1 MNDFATID
9 DVKVLWREL
18 TDDESAK
25 VTELIPIVCN
35 YLRYEAEKVGKNLD
49 EMIANNP
56 ALSDIAKSVT
66 VSVVKRYINDNSQD
80 AVSMSQ
86 MSRAAGGYSISG
98 TFLVAG
104 GGLFIK
110 RNELASLGLRRQRIG
125 QLDYDF
131 SN

>member
-86 MSRAAGGYSISG
+86 MSQAAGGYSISG

>member
-25 VTELIPIVCN
+25 ATELIPIVCN

-86 MSRAAGGYSISG
+86 MSQAAGGYSISG

>member
-1 MNDFATID
+1 MSDFATID
-9 DVKVLWREL
+9 DVKLLWREL
-18 TDDESAK
+18 TDEESAK
-25 VTELIPIVCN
+25 VNELIPIVCN

-49 EMIANNP
+49 EMIAETP

-86 MSRAAGGYSISG
+86 MSQAAGGYSISG

>member
-1 MNDFATID
+1 MSDFATID
-9 DVKVLWREL
+9 DVKLLWREL
-18 TDDESAK
+18 TDEESAK
-25 VTELIPIVCN
+25 VNELIPIVCN

-49 EMIANNP
+49 EMIEETP

-86 MSRAAGGYSISG
+86 MSQAAGGYSISG

>member
-1 MNDFATID
+1 MSDFATID

-25 VTELIPIVCN
+25 VNELIPIVCN

-86 MSRAAGGYSISG
+86 MSQAAGGYSISG

>member
-1 MNDFATID
+1 MSDFATKD
-9 DVKVLWREL
+9 DVIILWREL
-18 TDDESAK
+18 TDEESAK
-25 VTELIPIVCN
+25 VDELIPIVCN

-49 EMIANNP
+49 EMIEKNP

-80 AVSMSQ
+80 SVSMSQ
-86 MSRAAGGYSISG
+86 MSQAAGGYSISG

-110 RNELASLGLRRQRIG
+110 RSELASLGLRRQRIG
-125 QLDYDF
+125 QIDYDF
-131 SN
+131 NN